1 MCHALTCGS
10 TETASCHECFA
21 SQHRNSQ
28 RLRLCT
34 LTCGSTKTAFCHE
47 RFICFFMKCHRGFT
61 PVPPRTFCKKFD
73 QKLYFYPS
81 LRRRR
86 TACRLSLLLKK
97 VDENFNLKTLAF
109 SISSAAGWFASA
121 VWQLFIGPKHTYS
134 RTQKDRRI
142 FLRSF
147 WVL

>member
-1 MCHALTCGS
+1 MRLAIRVEQVQLEFPHSAECVKGLCPF
-10 TETASCHECFA
+10 ETH
-21 SQHRNSQ
+21 H
-28 RLRLCT
+28 
-34 LTCGSTKTAFCHE
+34 
-47 RFICFFMKCHRGFT
+47 
-61 PVPPRTFCKKFD
+61 
-73 QKLYFYPS
+73 
-81 LRRRR
+81 
-86 TACRLSLLLKK
+86 LLKK